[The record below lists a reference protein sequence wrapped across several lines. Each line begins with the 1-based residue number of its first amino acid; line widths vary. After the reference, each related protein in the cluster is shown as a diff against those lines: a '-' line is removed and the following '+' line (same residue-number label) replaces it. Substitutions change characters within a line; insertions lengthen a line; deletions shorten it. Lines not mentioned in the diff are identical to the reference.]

1 MDLEDESSRRKKSTI
16 GTFTSNWVIEHFCF
30 QFSTALV
37 VAEATMANPHRG
49 VLQLGHWTEKVKE
62 IRLEGAF

>member
-1 MDLEDESSRRKKSTI
+1 MRVPEEKITI
-16 GTFTSNWVIEHFCF
+16 GTFTSNWVIEHCCF

-62 IRLEGAF
+62 IRLEGVF